1 VKKVLTKLT
10 VIFLIGAFSTIVWGN
25 GVMATEYPIVMK
37 IGHSQPTTHPRHKAF
52 LFFKEI
58 VEKKSPKIKIE
69 IYPAAQLGTEREQM
83 EMLKL
88 GTLQATRGGAFEAA
102 SPKLL
107 SLLLPFLFR
116 DLDHVHKVLQG
127 PIGDVLAEVTEE
139 NGIKILAWADSGGMR
154 QITNN
159 VRPINAPR
167 DLRGLKIRTP
177 PIDAIVRCMKAFGAT
192 PVSVPYADLYMALK
206 TGVAD
211 GQENPF
217 VHIYHKKL
225 WEVQK
230 YLSIVNYQ
238 YHPDPFF
245 VSLKWWKSLPIDV
258 QAILKDAAVKASAYS
273 DELHEEEAKVA
284 RQDLEKKGMV
294 INTVSEE
301 NRSLFIEKGKEVY
314 DYYISH
320 GICTKE
326 LVDLIQEVK

>member
-1 VKKVLTKLT
+1 MKKSFIKLMVISLIVSFFTVVLT
-10 VIFLIGAFSTIVWGN
+10 S
-25 GVMATEYPIVMK
+25 GVMAAEEQIIMK
-37 IGHSQPTTHPRHKAF
+37 IGHSQPVTHPRHKAF
-52 LFFKEI
+52 LLFKEL
-58 VEKKSPKIKIE
+58 VEKKSPKIKVE
-69 IYPAAQLGTEREQM
+69 IYGAAQLGTEREQM
-83 EMLKL
+83 EMVKL

-107 SLLLPFLFR
+107 ALLLPFLFR
-116 DLDHVHKVLQG
+116 DLDHVHKVLQS

-139 NGIKILAWADSGGMR
+139 HGIKILAWADSGGMR

-159 VRPINAPR
+159 IRPINTPE
-167 DLRGLKIRTP
+167 DLKGLKVRTP
-177 PIDAIVRCMKAFGAT
+177 PIDAIIRCMKAFGAT

-245 VSLKWWKSLPIDV
+245 ISLKWWKSLPLDV
-258 QAILKDAAVKASAYS
+258 QAVLKDAAIEASEYS
-273 DELHEEEAKVA
+273 DRLHEQDAIVAKQELEE
-284 RQDLEKKGMV
+284 KGMI
-294 INTVSEE
+294 INEISEE
-301 NRSLFIEKGKEVY
+301 NRALFIEKGKEVY
-314 DYYISH
+314 DYYINKE
-320 GICTKE
+320 ICTKE